1 LKKITHMFFA
11 FTLALWFLK
20 SRIYP
25 TTSLQLYYA
34 FIVVAVFSS
43 TLPDLDLKLKHRKTL
58 HNIVVPVLLG
68 AVFYAL
74 APQALLL
81 TVALIMGW
89 LSHVVLDALTTRGVY
104 PLYPLVN
111 HKLALRLCRSESPL
125 WNTTIILISLLVI
138 TLLLTE

>member
-1 LKKITHMFFA
+1 MFFA
-11 FTLALWFLK
+11 FTLALWLLK

-58 HNIVVPVLLG
+58 HNIVVPALLG

-74 APQALLL
+74 APQALIL
-81 TVALIMGW
+81 TVAFIVGW

-104 PLYPLVN
+104 PLYPLVKY
-111 HKLALRLCRSESPL
+111 KLALRLCRSESPL
-125 WNTTIILISLLVI
+125 WNTTIILVSLLVI
-138 TLLLTE
+138 TLLLIE